1 MGTNRVFALVIGC
14 VVSLVAF
21 AVLGVGVL
29 LFFGYVAQDDE
40 GRISLPTAPL
50 TTASSALVSEDVSLV
65 DSIDPQVS
73 DRVTVSVRVASS
85 DPAREVLIGIAPT
98 ADVRDYL
105 RGVAHTVVTDVEFFP
120 FRAGYDNV
128 TGSDTAASPLDQP
141 WWFDRASGT
150 GTTELEWRP
159 QGGSWTMVVMNADGS
174 AGVDVDVRAGVR
186 VQSLGPVAASV
197 LAASALLLVLGVGA
211 IVFGASGLGRRTAS
225 ETAAES
231 KPLDEPDTL
240 LSATEQSR
248 YPVVLTGTR
257 PESLSRG
264 LWLVKW
270 ILAVPHYIVLVFLLA
285 GFFVTTFVAGLAI
298 LFTGRYPRG
307 LFDFNVGVLRWV
319 WRVQFYSYSALGTD
333 RYPPFT
339 LHRTDHPADLVVDY
353 PEKLSRGKVLVKW
366 WLLAIPHYLVLSL
379 LAGGWYAG
387 FRIAGNG
394 GDAGVTGQ
402 PYIFGSVLG
411 VLVLI
416 AGITLLFTGRYPRGL
431 FDLVLGINRWVFRVA
446 AYAALMTDE
455 YPPFRLDQ
463 GPDEVESAQKDRVDD
478 DVSGHGEHEVGEQT
492 L

>member
-73 DRVTVSVRVASS
+73 DRVTVSVRVTSS

-98 ADVRDYL
+98 ADARNFL
-105 RGVAHTVVTDVEFFP
+105 RGVPHTVVTDVEFSP
-120 FRAGYDNV
+120 FRARYDTV
-128 TGSDTAASPLDQP
+128 AGSDTAASPLDQP
-141 WWFDRASGT
+141 WWSARASGT
-150 GTTELEWRP
+150 GTTQLEWKP

-174 AGVDVDVRAGVR
+174 AGVDVDVSAGVR
-186 VQSLGPVAASV
+186 LQSLGPVAASV
-197 LAASALLLVLGVGA
+197 LAVSAILLVLGVGS
-211 IVFGASGLGRRTAS
+211 IVFGAAGLGRRAAS
-225 ETAAES
+225 ETVSESDAE
-231 KPLDEPDTL
+231 PVEEPQAL

-248 YPVVLTGTR
+248 YPVVLTGAR

-270 ILAVPHYIVLVFLLA
+270 ILALPHYIVLIFLMA
-285 GFFVTTFVAGLAI
+285 GFFVTTFIAGLAV
-298 LFTGRYPRG
+298 LFTGKYPRG
-307 LFDFNVGVLRWV
+307 LFHFNVGVLRWV

-333 RYPPFT
+333 CYPPFT
-339 LHRTDHPADLVVDY
+339 LHRTDHPADLTVDY

-387 FRIAGNG
+387 FRFA
-394 GDAGVTGQ
+394 GDADAGPTGQ
-402 PYIFGSVLG
+402 PYLFGSVLG
-411 VLVLI
+411 MLVLV

-455 YPPFRLDQ
+455 YPPFRLDM
-463 GPDEVESAQKDRVDD
+463 GPDD
-478 DVSGHGEHEVGEQT
+478 GEISSEKPRR
-492 L
+492 

>member
-29 LFFGYVAQDDE
+29 LLFGYVAQDDE

-50 TTASSALVSEDVSLV
+50 TTASSALVSDDVSLV

-73 DRVTVSVRVASS
+73 DRVTVSVRVTSS

-105 RGVAHTVVTDVEFFP
+105 RGVPHTVVTDVEFSP
-120 FRAGYDNV
+120 FRARYDTV
-128 TGSDTAASPLDQP
+128 AGSDTAASPLDQS
-141 WWFDRASGT
+141 WWSARASGT
-150 GTTELEWRP
+150 GTTQLEWKP
-159 QGGSWTMVVMNADGS
+159 QGGSWTIVVMNTDGS
-174 AGVDVDVRAGVR
+174 AGVDVDVSAGVR

-197 LAASALLLVLGVGA
+197 LAASAILLVLGVGS
-211 IVFGASGLGRRTAS
+211 IVFGAAGLGRRAAS
-225 ETAAES
+225 ETVSES
-231 KPLDEPDTL
+231 EPVEEPHAL
-240 LSATEQSR
+240 LSAAEQSR
-248 YPVVLTGTR
+248 YPVVLTGAR

-270 ILAVPHYIVLVFLLA
+270 ILALPHYIVLIFLMA
-285 GFFVTTFVAGLAI
+285 GFFVTTFIAGLAI
-298 LFTGRYPRG
+298 LFTGKYPRG
-307 LFDFNVGVLRWV
+307 LFHFNVGVLRWV

-339 LHRTDHPADLVVDY
+339 LHRTDHPAELTVEY
-353 PEKLSRGKVLVKW
+353 PEKLSRGTVLVKW

-387 FRIAGNG
+387 FRLAGS
-394 GDAGVTGQ
+394 GDAGPTGQ
-402 PYIFGSVLG
+402 PYLFGSVLG

-416 AGITLLFTGRYPRGL
+416 AGIALLFTGRYPRGL

-455 YPPFRLDQ
+455 YPPFRLDM
-463 GPDEVESAQKDRVDD
+463 GPDDGEVSSEKPRR
-478 DVSGHGEHEVGEQT
+478 
-492 L
+492 